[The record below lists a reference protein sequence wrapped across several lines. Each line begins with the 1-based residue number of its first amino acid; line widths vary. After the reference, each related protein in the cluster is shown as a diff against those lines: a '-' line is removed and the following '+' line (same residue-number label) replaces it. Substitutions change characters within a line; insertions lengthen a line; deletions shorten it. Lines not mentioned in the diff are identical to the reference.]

1 MGKNQLTFTILRSHF
16 FIAILKVEVNILQ
29 QSTTTFYQLFLSDF
43 IIRFVFFKMLVLL
56 LQSPYKVGR
65 YILGSIGL
73 YVVSIRVSTLIGNMS
88 CRNKENI
95 KISQFIFYLLVYYVS
110 TLLNGDMI
118 CTVWCMEV
126 SFYLILWGLNIL
138 YMIWYQQ
145 YDNVN
150 MYLY

>member
-1 MGKNQLTFTILRSHF
+1 MGKNQLTFTILRSYF

-65 YILGSIGL
+65 YIPSSIGL
-73 YVVSIRVSTLIGNMS
+73 YVVSIRVSTFIGNMS

>member
-56 LQSPYKVGR
+56 FQSPYKVGR
-65 YILGSIGL
+65 YIPSSIGL

-138 YMIWYQQ
+138 YMIWY
-145 YDNVN
+145 DINN
-150 MYLY
+150 MIM